1 VTLNIILAAVTGA
14 ALTALVAVGYEMRRW
29 RISPRPALAGQ
40 LCQRR
45 PRKKKKKQP
54 EKTALEFSKRIFIG
68 LSVLVAVVAGFVCA
82 MVWRTEDV
90 SITQGLIDGA
100 FGLLK
105 VGVVSYFGKAA
116 LENKI
121 KLASIYPKLKEQI
134 FCSGGDA
141 Q

>member
-1 VTLNIILAAVTGA
+1 MIRAAVTGA
-14 ALTALVAVGYEMRRW
+14 ALSALVAVLLFHRK
-29 RISPRPALAGQ
+29 P
-40 LCQRR
+40 
-45 PRKKKKKQP
+45 KKKKKAQS

-68 LSVLVAVVAGFVCA
+68 LSVLVAVVAVFVCI

-90 SITQGLIDGA
+90 SITQGLIDNA

-121 KLASIYPKLKEQI
+121 KLASIYPKMKNYI
-134 FCSGGDA
+134 MNSDGGDTS
-141 Q
+141 